1 MGSLP
6 VELDQCSA
14 APNLYP
20 NRKPVPPAQRGIAAP
35 CSTEQ
40 FKTKSYKHKPLAKR
54 WHPYMSTESA
64 SRTGSSLKASMK
76 HLANPNVISL
86 GGGTPLSDFIP
97 FDEVVIR
104 PPSLENL
111 NTDKKRN
118 STSVTTLHATKHDIA
133 DGTSIYDLSVALNY
147 GQGYG
152 SAQFMRWITEHTEIF
167 HDPPY
172 SDWQCSLTI
181 GNTSAFDMCLRMLT
195 EPGDCVLADKYTF
208 STAIETAQPLG
219 ISFVGVDMDHEGML
233 PESLGEVLENWDP
246 AAHKNARKP
255 SVLYAIPTGQNPTGT
270 TQSLERRKEIYKVA
284 QQHDLIILEDD
295 PYYFLQMDPYTSSKN
310 SSDAAG
316 IQSSTDFLKKLIPSY
331 LSIDV
336 DGRVIRM
343 DSFSKVISP
352 GARLGW
358 VTAPAQLIERYKY
371 HTDVSTQS
379 PAGLSQLAVFKLVDE
394 HWGHAGYAE
403 WLMHLRSKYTRRR
416 DFIISACERYLP
428 RKIVSWEPTEAGMFQ
443 WLKVDW
449 KQHPDAKTKSVDVL
463 EEEMWLESIST
474 GALVG
479 RGSWFRASADV
490 AHDEV
495 FYRTTFA
502 AAPLPKIEEAVKR
515 FGETIEKVFKIE
527 LEAGASKVYD

>member
-1 MGSLP
+1 MGRLP
-6 VELDQCSA
+6 ELQCTA

-20 NRKPVPPAQRGIAAP
+20 DRKPVPPAQRGIAAP

-40 FKTKSYKHKPLAKR
+40 FKTKSCKHKPLAKR

-64 SRTGSSLKASMK
+64 NRTGSSLKASMK
-76 HLANPNVISL
+76 HLQNPNVISL
-86 GGGTPLSDFIP
+86 GGGTPLSDFIS

-111 NTDKKRN
+111 KTSKTRN
-118 STSVTTLHATKHDIA
+118 STSTTTLRATKHDIA
-133 DGTSIYDLSVALNY
+133 NGISIYDLSVALNY

-152 SAQFMRWITEHTEIF
+152 SAQFMRWVTEHTEIF

-181 GNTSAFDMCLRMLT
+181 GNTSALDMCLRMLT
-195 EPGDCVLADKYTF
+195 EPGDCVLADKYTY

-219 ISFVGVDMDHEGML
+219 IAFAGVDMDRQGML
-233 PESLGEVLENWDP
+233 PGSLEEVLRNWDP
-246 AAHKNARKP
+246 AAHNNARKP

-270 TQSLERRKEIYKVA
+270 TQSLERRREIYKVA

-295 PYYFLQMDPYTSSKN
+295 PYYFLQMDPYGSSAIEIP
-310 SSDAAG
+310 SPA
-316 IQSSTDFLKKLIPSY
+316 DFLKKLIPSY
-331 LSIDV
+331 LSLDV

-371 HTDVSTQS
+371 HTEVSTQG
-379 PAGLSQLAVFKLVDE
+379 PAGLSQLALFKLVDE

-403 WLMHLRSKYTRRR
+403 WLMHLRSEYTRRR
-416 DFIISACERYLP
+416 DLIVSACERYLP
-428 RKIVSWEPTEAGMFQ
+428 RGIVSWEPTEAGMFQ

-449 KQHPDAKTKSVDVL
+449 KQHPETKTKSVDVL
-463 EEEMWLESIST
+463 EEEIWLESISI

-479 RGSWFRASADV
+479 RGSWFRASADLTY
-490 AHDEV
+490 DEV

-502 AAPLPKIEEAVKR
+502 AAPLPKIEEAVRR
-515 FGETIEKVFKIE
+515 FGETIGKIFKVEQKE
-527 LEAGASKVYD
+527 S

>member
-1 MGSLP
+1 
-6 VELDQCSA
+6 
-14 APNLYP
+14 
-20 NRKPVPPAQRGIAAP
+20 
-35 CSTEQ
+35 
-40 FKTKSYKHKPLAKR
+40 
-54 WHPYMSTESA
+54 MSTESA
-64 SRTGSSLKASMK
+64 NRTGSSLKASMK

-104 PPSLENL
+104 PPSLANL
-111 NTDKKRN
+111 KTDKKRN

-219 ISFVGVDMDHEGML
+219 ISFVGVGMDREGML

-246 AAHKNARKP
+246 AAHNNAGKP

-270 TQSLERRKEIYKVA
+270 TQSLERRKEIYKIA

-295 PYYFLQMDPYTSSKN
+295 PYYFLQMDPYTASSADKR
-310 SSDAAG
+310 SDAE
-316 IQSSTDFLKKLIPSY
+316 IRSSADFLKKLIPSY
-331 LSIDV
+331 LSLDV

-403 WLMHLRSKYTRRR
+403 WLMHLRSEYTKRR

-428 RKIVSWEPTEAGMFQ
+428 RNIVSWEPTEAGMFVSKTHHSYPSSYHLANNVLQQ

-449 KQHPDAKTKSVDVL
+449 KQHPDSKTKSVDVL
-463 EEEMWLESIST
+463 EEEIWLESIST

-515 FGETIEKVFKIE
+515 FGETIEKIFKIE
-527 LEAGASKVYD
+527 PEKKEES